1 MKKEKKPQ
9 NKKKTLIIVGVIV
22 AVAIFLLAS
31 PFIFY
36 SGPTSMMPA
45 KWTDAVYSQSLD
57 VDFSQF
63 KTVTVSGN
71 LDGKEISATYTV
83 AVENDLPVVTC
94 TQSSGDETALA
105 KLNADII
112 PNALLTFGKSTEI
125 GDRIMAGGYG
135 EDVICMLQKFTFETW
150 HGDEEQGNA
159 TSELLTWGEDLA
171 LQSFTVVTRPDGES
185 VSSLTFTWN

>member
-9 NKKKTLIIVGVIV
+9 NKKKIVIIV
-22 AVAIFLLAS
+22 AVIALAIIIALAL
-31 PFIFY
+31 PFITY

-45 KWTDAVYSQSLD
+45 KWTDAVYAQSAN

-83 AVENDLPVVTC
+83 TIENDLPIVTC
-94 TQSSGDETALA
+94 TQSVGDEAALA

-112 PNALLTFGKSTEI
+112 PNVLLTFGKSTEI
-125 GDRIMAGGYG
+125 VDKLSAGGYG
-135 EDVICMLQKFTFETW
+135 EDVICMLQKYTFEIW
-150 HGDEEQGNA
+150 RGDEEQGNA
-159 TSELLTWGEDLA
+159 TSELFTWSEELA

-185 VSSLTFTWN
+185 VSNLTFSWN